1 MIISPVPLPLL
12 PLADVLPRD
21 IDPYL
26 ALMLAGFI
34 VSVFGHMTRARWLV
48 LIGILM
54 IMLATLVFPLAK
66 VATED
71 EPPPPQRQG
80 LEGL

>member
-12 PLADVLPRD
+12 PLAELLPRD

-26 ALMLAGFI
+26 ALMLAGFVI
-34 VSVFGHMTRARWLV
+34 ALLGHMTRARWLV

-54 IMLATLVFPLAK
+54 IMLATLVFPLTK

-71 EPPPPQRQG
+71 EPPPPRPG

>member
-1 MIISPVPLPLL
+1 MIIRPVPLPLL
-12 PLADVLPRD
+12 PLAELLPRD

-26 ALMLAGFI
+26 ALMLAGFVI
-34 VSVFGHMTRARWLV
+34 ALLGHMTRARWLV

-54 IMLATLVFPLAK
+54 IMLATLVFPLTK

-71 EPPPPQRQG
+71 TPPPPRPG